1 MSRPQPGL
9 LALVSPNSTVLK
21 SNFPFKKEEKIQELM
36 EEGGWHPNSSNADL
50 LNYRSLFIEV
60 PTSISVYVGQGLS
73 RILPSPALASAGP
86 GPQPMCSHPALWPLP
101 G

>member
-9 LALVSPNSTVLK
+9 LALLFPHSTVLK
-21 SNFPFKKEEKIQELM
+21 NTFPFKKEEKIQELM
-36 EEGGWHPNSSNADL
+36 EAGGWHPNSSNADL

-60 PTSISVYVGQGLS
+60 GMYVLDSSCPGTC
-73 RILPSPALASAGP
+73 PALP
-86 GPQPMCSHPALWPLP
+86 KPLLDPNQRDSHPALWALP